1 VLPVQHIASGV
12 LGEVIRRQR
21 PSPARTA
28 FAWSVAVGPALA
40 RATSVELRDRVLIV
54 TPKDARWTQELDRA
68 SETILGRLQMLIGP
82 EVQQISIVTDSSNLV
97 PRTSYFDP
105 PS

>member
-1 VLPVQHIASGV
+1 MLPVQHIASGV